1 MTEINRYITNQ
12 QNYIAALMQQP
23 LTGFTNQKGGAAT
36 WDDAAWCFTWP
47 DGKSINFF
55 FIDNTIQKPNFGT
68 TFSADQILRD
78 DQRHLLMAY
87 AIEVC
92 AGNTSISNLSIRHA
106 AARKLVAQL
115 SDNLAVVTDSQLNDA
130 NEKVTTYKYAQ
141 EVLSAFFKWLHSLN
155 FIPPTIK
162 PTKRLKQKQYAGDD
176 IIEHKRNKI
185 PETKV
190 LLALGAIFHDVIP
203 PEREKWNT
211 HPLTYQRD
219 AFICAMTALAMSS
232 PNRVDAEQTVL
243 TRQQLKDTQQ
253 SVKGKIETVYYL
265 DWHGSKG
272 FEDYHNHILAVMAE
286 PVGRCFEYMDIVCK
300 PAKVLARFYENPSL
314 PLKKIL
320 GDFCP
325 SDKNLNALSPDMN
338 KPIHIVHLGFLLGFY
353 DNGDGLVRVSPTTA
367 GAKRKNKKSTPIY
380 LKPIVHLHPDD
391 ELLISNNCSHSQYL
405 IGIDARL
412 IIQNILSDKI
422 VTVSQ
427 FQEKWIR
434 HIIDNLPG
442 FPVGYNN
449 SDQGQCQYKHALF
462 SFTGNQLRGNSGGY
476 LGEGSHFGIV
486 RLNSIGSIFSN
497 AVNPQYASQKKDCIF
512 IRHGFSD
519 EFQIKPHQFRH
530 WHNDVADR
538 EGIAHAIIN
547 LWSGRK
553 TPEQILHYVHRT
565 HAEKASE
572 ITDIL
577 FSETGQEVTV
587 KVVSQQEYEA
597 LVGIS
602 AAVTSVGFC
611 SQNLQFSPCEY
622 LNDFVTQCTL
632 CQSSCHVAHDQQAL
646 DLLNKDLQVQERRLA
661 EVEQNPKFCISKA
674 MQDWFVVHHQNTAM
688 LRELVAL
695 MANKDIKEGSIIRL
709 LADRREVLIT
719 DIQEK
724 QVTKHKLALPNSK
737 TVLAKALELKNTP
750 ADDDSLDDIFAL
762 I

>member
-1 MTEINRYITNQ
+1 MIDINRYIANQ
-12 QNYIAALMQQP
+12 NNHIAELMQLP
-23 LTGFTNQKGGAAT
+23 LVGFTNQNGEMAT
-36 WDDAAWCFTWP
+36 WGDAAWRFKWP

-55 FIDNTIQKPNFGT
+55 FIDNTIQRPNFNT

-92 AGNTSISNLSIRHA
+92 AGKTSVLNLSQKHT

-115 SDNLAVVTDSQLNDA
+115 SDNLALVTDSQLNDA
-130 NEKVTTYKYAQ
+130 NEKVTTYKVAQ
-141 EVLSAFFKWLHSLN
+141 EVLSAFFRWLHSHN
-155 FIPPTIK
+155 FIPPTLKPIK
-162 PTKRLKQKQYAGDD
+162 AFKQNILAGED

-185 PETKV
+185 PENKV

-203 PEREKWNT
+203 QEREKWNT

-232 PNRVDAEQTVL
+232 PNRIDAEQTVL

-253 SVKGKIETVYYL
+253 SVKGKIETIYYL

-272 FEDYHNHILAVMAE
+272 FKDYKNHILAVMAE
-286 PVGRCFEYMDIVCK
+286 PVARCLEYMNVVCE
-300 PAKVLARFYENPSL
+300 PARALARFYENPSL
-314 PLKKIL
+314 PLKKVL
-320 GDFCP
+320 GKFSP

-367 GAKRKNKKSTPIY
+367 GAKLKSKKGMSTY
-380 LKPIVHLHPDD
+380 LKPIVSLQPNDM
-391 ELLISNNCSHSQYL
+391 LLITNNCAHSQYL
-405 IGIDARL
+405 LGMEAYKELLKIFT
-412 IIQNILSDKI
+412 NKI

-427 FQEKWIR
+427 FQEQWMR
-434 HIIDNLPG
+434 HIIGNLPG

-462 SFTGNQLRGNSGGY
+462 SFTGNQIRGTMGGY
-476 LGEGSHFGIV
+476 LGEKSHFAIV
-486 RLNSIGSIFSN
+486 PLSSLGFIFASSLN
-497 AVNPQYASQKKDCIF
+497 PLKKQQKECIF
-512 IRHGFSD
+512 TRHGFSD
-519 EFQIKPHQFRH
+519 EFRIKPHQFRH
-530 WHNDVADR
+530 WHNDVADQ

-553 TPEQILHYVHRT
+553 TPEQILHYVYRT

-572 ITDIL
+572 ISDIL
-577 FSETGQEVTV
+577 FNEADREVTV
-587 KVVSQQEYEA
+587 KVISQQEYEA
-597 LVGIS
+597 LVGIT

-622 LNDFVTQCTL
+622 LNDFATQCTL
-632 CQSSCHVAHDQQAL
+632 CQSSCHIAHDKQAL
-646 DLLNKDLQVQERRLA
+646 ALLNKDLQVQERRLA
-661 EVEQNPKFCISKA
+661 EVEQHPKFCISKA

-688 LRELVAL
+688 LSELLAL
-695 MANKDIKEGSIIRL
+695 MANKDIKEGSIIRV
-709 LADRREVLIT
+709 LAEKREVRIT
-719 DIQEK
+719 DTK
-724 QVTKHKLALPNSK
+724 AKSVTVQRLALPNSK
-737 TVLAKALELKNTP
+737 AALAKALELKNTT

>member
-1 MTEINRYITNQ
+1 MTDINRYIANQ
-12 QNYIAALMQQP
+12 NNHIAVLMQLP
-23 LTGFTNQKGGAAT
+23 LVGFTNQNGEMAT
-36 WDDAAWCFTWP
+36 WGDAAWHFTWP

-55 FIDNTIQKPNFGT
+55 FIHNTIQRPNFDT
-68 TFSADQILRD
+68 IFSADQILRD
-78 DQRHLLMAY
+78 EQRHLLMAY
-87 AIEVC
+87 AIDVC
-92 AGNTSISNLSIRHA
+92 AGKTSVLNLSQKHA

-115 SDNLAVVTDSQLNDA
+115 SDNLALVTDSQLNDA
-130 NEKVTTYKYAQ
+130 NEKVTTYKVAQ
-141 EVLSAFFKWLHSLN
+141 EVLSAFFKWLHSHN

-162 PTKRLKQKQYAGDD
+162 PTKRLKQKQYVGDD

-219 AFICAMTALAMSS
+219 AFICAMIALAMSS
-232 PNRVDAEQTVL
+232 PNRIDAEQTVL
-243 TRQQLKDTQQ
+243 TRQKLKTTKQN
-253 SVKGKIETVYYL
+253 VKGKSEEIHYL

-272 FEDYHNHILAVMAE
+272 FKDYHNHILAIMAE
-286 PVGRCFEYMDIVCK
+286 PVTRCLEYMDIVCE
-300 PAKVLARFYENPSL
+300 PARVLARFYENPLL

-320 GDFCP
+320 GKFCP
-325 SDKNLNALSPDMN
+325 SGKNLKDLSPNMN
-338 KPIHIVHLGFLLGFY
+338 KPILLVHLGYLLGFY
-353 DNGDGLVRVSPTTA
+353 DNGDGLVRVSPTAA
-367 GAKRKNKKSTPIY
+367 GAKLKNKKGSPIY
-380 LKPIVHLHPDD
+380 LKPIVSLQPDD
-391 ELLISNNCSHSQYL
+391 MLLITNNCEHSQYL
-405 IGIDARL
+405 LGVGAYKELLKIFT
-412 IIQNILSDKI
+412 DKI

-427 FQEKWIR
+427 FQEQWMQQITG
-434 HIIDNLPG
+434 NLPG
-442 FPVGYNN
+442 FPAGYNS
-449 SDQGQCQYKHALF
+449 SDQGQCLYKHALF
-462 SFTGNQLRGNSGGY
+462 SFTGNQLRGISGGY
-476 LGEGSHFGIV
+476 LGEKSHFSIVPLSSLGIIFASS
-486 RLNSIGSIFSN
+486 LN
-497 AVNPQYASQKKDCIF
+497 PLKHQQKECLF
-512 IRHGFSD
+512 ARHGFSN
-519 EFQIKPHQFRH
+519 EFRIKPHQFRH

-572 ITDIL
+572 ISDIL
-577 FSETGQEVTV
+577 FNEADQEVTV

-597 LVGIS
+597 LVGIT

-622 LNDFVTQCTL
+622 LNDFATQCTL
-632 CQSSCHVAHDQQAL
+632 CDSSCHIAHDKQAL
-646 DLLNKDLQVQERRLA
+646 ALLNKDLQVQERRLA
-661 EVEQNPKFCISKA
+661 EVEQHPKFCISKA

-688 LRELVAL
+688 LHELVAL

-709 LADRREVLIT
+709 LADKREIRIT
-719 DIQEK
+719 DTQEK
-724 QVTKHKLALPNSK
+724 RVTVKKLALPDSK
-737 TVLAKALELKNTP
+737 AALAKALELKNTT